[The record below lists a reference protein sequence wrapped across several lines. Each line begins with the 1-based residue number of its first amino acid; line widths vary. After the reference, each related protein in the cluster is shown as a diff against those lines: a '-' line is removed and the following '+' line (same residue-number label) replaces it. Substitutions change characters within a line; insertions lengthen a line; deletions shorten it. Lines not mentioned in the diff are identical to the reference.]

1 MKKFL
6 TAVIIIIV
14 SVVLF
19 SGCGESRNEI
29 SSKKANDFSMSDKN
43 SNHID
48 IDLTVL
54 SSTMVYAEVYRLM
67 TEPEKYEGKIIK
79 MNGLYYAN
87 SYEPTV
93 YSYHFIVIPD
103 ATSCCAQGLEFIWL
117 GEHSYPDDYPED
129 GTEIEITGK
138 FDGYDDDGNTFYRIS
153 TNAIKVL

>member
-54 SSTMVYAEVYRLM
+54 SSTDRKSVV
-67 TEPEKYEGKIIK
+67 
-79 MNGLYYAN
+79 
-87 SYEPTV
+87 
-93 YSYHFIVIPD
+93 
-103 ATSCCAQGLEFIWL
+103 
-117 GEHSYPDDYPED
+117 
-129 GTEIEITGK
+129 
-138 FDGYDDDGNTFYRIS
+138 
-153 TNAIKVL
+153 